1 MSTRGVRPTI
11 KTISLLLSNNSSR
24 INHCNFIV
32 PSPTTA
38 LSSAPSSL
46 SHLVNGFQ
54 AMSFSTSS
62 RKPRSNYNNN
72 RNSDKR
78 GGGRGGGKNENYDTS
93 SFLGI
98 RNEETGKR
106 RYTNPKLR
114 SHAIQVL
121 GSDYTDYDTPD
132 DNEDEYELDKT
143 IYNKF
148 SSNDYSVNEDEDE
161 KEWHRQRE
169 SEAYQK
175 QSEEDVKR
183 AKWIE
188 NAKPPIRVPKI
199 DSSGRAYGRGGRKV
213 STARV
218 WIYPGEGVIT
228 INRRDFLDYF
238 PRDSDREMILSPFV
252 ATKTCGMFDMTVRV
266 DGGGV
271 T

>member
-1 MSTRGVRPTI
+1 MISTRGVVRPTI
-11 KTISLLLSNNSSR
+11 KTISVLLSNNSSR
-24 INHCNFIV
+24 IYQCNLIV
-32 PSPTTA
+32 PSSTTA
-38 LSSAPSSL
+38 LSSASSL
-46 SHLVNGFQ
+46 CNLVNEFQ

-62 RKPRSNYNNN
+62 RKQRTNYNSN
-72 RNSDKR
+72 RNSDKQ
-78 GGGRGGGKNENYDTS
+78 GRGGGGGGNDTS
-93 SFLGI
+93 SFLGL
-98 RNEETGKR
+98 RNQETEKR
-106 RYTNPKLR
+106 KYINPKLR
-114 SHAIQVL
+114 PHAIQVL
-121 GSDYTDYDTPD
+121 GSDYTDYDSPD
-132 DNEDEYELDKT
+132 DNDDEYELDKT

-148 SSNDYSVNEDEDE
+148 SNNDYSATEDEDE

-169 SEAYQK
+169 TEAYQK
-175 QSEEDVKR
+175 QLEEDAKR
-183 AKWIE
+183 SKWIE

-218 WIYPGEGVIT
+218 WIYPGEGMIT